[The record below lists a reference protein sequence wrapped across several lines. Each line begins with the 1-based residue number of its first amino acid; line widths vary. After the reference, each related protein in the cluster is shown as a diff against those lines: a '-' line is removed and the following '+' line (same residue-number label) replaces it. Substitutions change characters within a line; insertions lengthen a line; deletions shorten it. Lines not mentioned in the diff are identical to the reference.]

1 MWQGMINE
9 ALLPN
14 FETLDVGPL
23 RTAMVCRCDRGWC
36 CATFGVPADVEA
48 LYRSRSH
55 LR

>member
-14 FETLDVGPL
+14 IEHLMRPL
-23 RTAMVCRCDRGWC
+23 RFAMVCRCDRGWC
-36 CATFGVPADVEA
+36 CATFGMPADVEA
-48 LYRSRSH
+48 LYWSRSH